1 MWQTL
6 TSWILIQMVLVMPVN
21 NKLFISLILLLV
33 TLVTGC
39 EGPDLERIQVRQ
51 KVSLSGSFLTQSPDE
66 IVFPVKILFA
76 IDCSLSMGDEIQ
88 GVEAGSDPQFLRIEA
103 VRNFI
108 DEYNSNENV
117 SFDILLWSADVF
129 DMTRDVDGNGGFTKD
144 VDELN
149 RVLDGAYNDTTTDYL
164 GTLETVHTHIR
175 NDINKEENASDLSRS
190 KYVVVFLSDGL
201 SNTGDGLQSDFD
213 IWQSVEDIAET
224 TEEADVGSFSVNT
237 FLLLGGF
244 GLTDSG
250 QQAREIAE
258 TTLTGM
264 ADSGDGQFR
273 LFETAESIDFIS
285 VIDLRL
291 TVEYIVKYMV
301 AYNYNVQAGIELV
314 HVDSDGD
321 GLTNDEE
328 MLYGTDALIADTD
341 DDGLS
346 DYFEIRSSSPTN
358 ILDPLV
364 QDSPCDKAMGDEWVD
379 TDLDGLTD
387 CEEFVKGTFRK
398 IPDSDGDGIPDGI
411 EFLTGA
417 NPLNDQIDGDQDFDG
432 VVDWLEIQKHTN
444 LKSTDPKIQ
453 ENYSYNYTVLDM
465 GLVEQFEQGQ
475 VLPSYVR
482 QFDFNISNIDVMDTT
497 LEIPEESTEE
507 VALVDE
513 DGNPIEIDPLPSY
526 DHVTPGDNLIR
537 FFIAQVPED
546 KPDDTPIFMM
556 AEQIV
561 NFSEGERDIVFGPGD
576 FQLIQ

>member
-1 MWQTL
+1 MF
-6 TSWILIQMVLVMPVN
+6 VN
-21 NKLFISLILLLV
+21 NKLFITLALLLATV
-33 TLVTGC
+33 VSGC
-39 EGPDLERIQVRQ
+39 KGPDLERIQVRQ

-76 IDCSLSMGDEIQ
+76 IDSSLSMGDEIQ
-88 GVEAGSDPQFLRIEA
+88 GAVVGSDPQFLRIDA

-164 GTLETVHTHIR
+164 GTLDTIHEHIR
-175 NDINKEENASDLSRS
+175 DDINKEENESDLSRS

-201 SNTGDGLQSDFD
+201 SNTGAGIQSDFD
-213 IWQSVEDIAET
+213 IWNSVEDIVETAED
-224 TEEADVGSFSVNT
+224 ADVGSFSMNT

-244 GLTDSG
+244 ASTASG
-250 QQAREIAE
+250 QQARDIAE

-264 ADSGDGQFR
+264 ANAGDGQFR

-301 AYNYNVQAGIELV
+301 AYNYNVKPGIELV
-314 HVDSDGD
+314 YVDSDGD

-328 MLYGTDALIADTD
+328 TLHGTDPLIADSD

-346 DYFEIRSSSPTN
+346 DFFEIRSSSPTN

-364 QDSPCDKAMGDEWVD
+364 QDSPCDKAVGDEWVD

-387 CEEFVKGTFRK
+387 CEEFVKGTSRK
-398 IPDSDGDGIPDGI
+398 IHDSDGDGIPDGI

-417 NPLNDQIDGDQDFDG
+417 NPLSDQIDGDQDFDG

-465 GLVEQFEQGQ
+465 GLIEQFEQGQ

-497 LEIPEESTEE
+497 LPIPVESTEN
-507 VALVDE
+507 VDLVDE
-513 DGNPIEIDPLPSY
+513 EGNPIETEDLPSY
-526 DHVTPGDNLIR
+526 DHVNGGDNLIR

-546 KPDDTPIFMM
+546 APNDTPIFMM